1 MKQGKQFFF
10 LTSVNKESGYESEKI
25 ALAHQDQVTSWV
37 TTIDY
42 RGKDGSWNGL
52 NNHVSQI
59 HLNILFRLKEMLKN
73 CVTVFPEQFRFS
85 LNKFNVIMSRIIGV
99 RKKNMDQGSIDTHF
113 GPGPYGPLSYG
124 PGPLTLC
131 HAPGSWTVFFNN
143 EKWTKTEIKKTTTT
157 SNNALLVSDI

>member
-25 ALAHQDQVTSWV
+25 ALAHQYQVISWV

-59 HLNILFRLKEMLKN
+59 HLNILFRLKELLKN
-73 CVTVFPEQFRFS
+73 CITVFPERFRFS
-85 LNKFNVIMSRIIGV
+85 LNKFNVMMTRIIGV
-99 RKKNMDQGSIDTHF
+99 RKKKRGPGVHRHPLWTGSIWTTFIWTRSID
-113 GPGPYGPLSYG
+113 PL
-124 PGPLTLC
+124 
-131 HAPGSWTVFFNN
+131 FNN
-143 EKWTKTEIKKTTTT
+143 EKWTKTEKVQK
-157 SNNALLVSDI
+157 